1 MRDLLVKLIDALS
14 NLIPETPDEDT
25 TETPV
30 EAVSEVRSTK
40 KKGSVSK

>member
-14 NLIPETPDEDT
+14 NLVPETPDEDT
-25 TETPV
+25 PETTV
-30 EAVSEVRSTK
+30 EVVSETRSTK